1 MRWARLMRCSSTA
14 GFQGRSTLITVG
26 AFRFYSD
33 AFAKQPK
40 RADDLQFQHR
50 YNAACAAVLAGCG
63 KGKDADQSDD
73 KERARMRQQALDW
86 LRADLDLY
94 DKQYQAGQ
102 APGVMLLIERLVH
115 SQKDPDFKGV
125 RESLATLPES
135 EQPAWRKLW
144 ADMEQ
149 LLKQAR
155 ANLNTTTLQGNLKD
169 DSRQQTHHHKLE
181 AGVTYIIDM
190 RSGASK
196 GTLLAEND
204 DIAPNNLN
212 SRIIFTPK
220 ESGTYR
226 ILATSYQERGRE
238 HTA

>member
-1 MRWARLMRCSSTA
+1 
-14 GFQGRSTLITVG
+14 
-26 AFRFYSD
+26 
-33 AFAKQPK
+33 
-40 RADDLQFQHR
+40 
-50 YNAACAAVLAGCG
+50 
-63 KGKDADQSDD
+63 
-73 KERARMRQQALDW
+73 MRQQALDW

-135 EQPAWRKLW
+135 EQPPWRKLW

-149 LLKQAR
+149 FLKQAR
-155 ANLNTTTLQGNLKD
+155 ASLNATTLQGNLKD
-169 DSRQQTHHHKLE
+169 ESRQQTHAHKLE
-181 AGVTYIIDM
+181 AGVAYVIDM
-190 RSGASK
+190 RSAVFDTYLKLLDAK
-196 GTLLAEND
+196 GTLIAEND